1 MEHTITVQD
10 LIEKILKLAEMSESH
25 MLKLDAWRTGI
36 CTKEACGMAAVL
48 ELLGV
53 DILCDDHCVDYTGG
67 GYRRINYLFVEG
79 VMLINRT
86 VIDWKAYTD
95 AAKEHHWDSRA
106 LTIIEREKVE

>member
-1 MEHTITVQD
+1 
-10 LIEKILKLAEMSESH
+10 
-25 MLKLDAWRTGI
+25 
-36 CTKEACGMAAVL
+36 MAAVL

-95 AAKEHHWDSRA
+95 AAKEHSWDSRA